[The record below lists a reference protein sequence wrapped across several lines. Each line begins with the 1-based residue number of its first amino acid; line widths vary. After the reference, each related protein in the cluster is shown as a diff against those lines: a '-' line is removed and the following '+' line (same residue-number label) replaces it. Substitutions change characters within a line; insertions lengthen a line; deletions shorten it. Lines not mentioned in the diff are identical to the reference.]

1 MGLGFSDSRRGA
13 VPLACYVLIYGDKS
27 EGCPDDEELSLSQ
40 GSEDRQS
47 PTGSQDQVGGK

>member
-47 PTGSQDQVGGK
+47 PTGSQDQVGGE